1 MEKFR
6 KKSFSYSDVS
16 DKDTGVKVSEVLEL
30 VVNHKSYDEF
40 YRLLEIDKI
49 KDDFISIPGAKK
61 LVETIR
67 YINAKFVKFDL
78 ESTYNN
84 LEFDTSDGLMITF
97 KNIDDEEINELISSD
112 EFTASPIYSAKSDF
126 LSGLF
131 SMEKYANKLMD
142 SGYNDLVEYN
152 LNEVKSIY
160 ENNDVRAKK
169 YRILLDNDGNYFLR
183 AITSNRYYDYN
194 NNIAVFVG
202 LITLHKEMLTS
213 NNKFIVQ
220 RCEYNESYVRIYFES
235 LEDKELPNVG
245 YINNIIEVSNDEVKR
260 EAMRFSTVISLS
272 YTSKEEQNISLFIK
286 PQRTRSTILS
296 IKHNEL
302 PKTAFEKLAMLVNYK
317 EVQNELFEDLK
328 RIGDIKKPDQIK
340 HIIRN
345 KINRARAGEL
355 KNSKNNILSELT
367 TQVKT
372 ITELLELLNKINL
385 LTEDID
391 SKEYLRYIIYE
402 ALVYRK

>member
-372 ITELLELLNKINL
+372 ITELLELLNKIDL

>member
-67 YINAKFVKFDL
+67 YINAKFAKFDL

-194 NNIAVFVG
+194 NNIAVLVG
-202 LITLHKEMLTS
+202 LITLHKEMLIS
-213 NNKFIVQ
+213 KNKFIVQ

-245 YINNIIEVSNDEVKR
+245 YINNIIEVSNDEIKR

-272 YTSKEEQNISLFIK
+272 YTSKEEKNISLFIK
-286 PQRTRSTILS
+286 PQRTKSKILS

-328 RIGDIKKPDQIK
+328 RIGEIKKPDQIK

-372 ITELLELLNKINL
+372 LTELLELLNKIEL

>member
-6 KKSFSYSDVS
+6 KKSFTFDDVS
-16 DKDTGVKVSEVLEL
+16 DQDVGVKVSEVLEL
-30 VVNHKSYDEF
+30 VLNHKSYDEF
-40 YRLLEIDKI
+40 YKLLEIDTI

-61 LVETIR
+61 LVETMRIV
-67 YINAKFVKFDL
+67 NAKFEKFDL

-84 LEFDTSDGLMITF
+84 LEFDTTDGFKITF
-97 KNIDDEEINELISSD
+97 KNIENEEINQLTSSD
-112 EFTASPIYSAKSDF
+112 EFTAVPIYSAQADF

-142 SGYNDLVEYN
+142 NGHNDLVQYN
-152 LNEVKSIY
+152 LNRVKSIY
-160 ENNDVRAKK
+160 ESSDNKAKK
-169 YRILLDNDGNYFLR
+169 YRVLLDNEGNYFLR
-183 AITSNRYYDYN
+183 AITSKRYYDYN
-194 NNIAVFVG
+194 NNIAVFIG
-202 LITLHKEMLTS
+202 LITLHKEMLS
-213 NNKFIVQ
+213 SKNKFIVQ
-220 RCEYNESYVRIYFES
+220 RCEYNESYVRTYFES
-235 LEDKELPNVG
+235 LEEKELPNVG

-272 YTSKEEQNISLFIK
+272 YVSKEDKNISLFIK
-286 PQRTRSTILS
+286 PQRTKSTILS

-302 PKTAFEKLAMLVNYK
+302 PQTAFENLAMLVNYK

-328 RIGDIKKPDQIK
+328 KIGEIKKPDQIK
-340 HIIRN
+340 HIIRD

-355 KNSKNNILSELT
+355 KSSKNNILSELT

-372 ITELLELLNKINL
+372 ITELLELLNKIEL